1 MAVLFLCVL
10 LFSLLRNLEGFSQCS
25 SVHTMMHG
33 RGTGSGTDAGKRLSQ
48 VCIDM
53 IVGSVSCGQLLYRRK
68 LTGWM
73 RDGKM
78 VRITLPEDEALQL
91 EHRMACL
98 KQYKQENPGTVRV
111 MKNRQKKA

>member
-1 MAVLFLCVL
+1 
-10 LFSLLRNLEGFSQCS
+10 
-25 SVHTMMHG
+25 
-33 RGTGSGTDAGKRLSQ
+33 
-48 VCIDM
+48 
-53 IVGSVSCGQLLYRRK
+53 
-68 LTGWM
+68 
-73 RDGKM
+73 M